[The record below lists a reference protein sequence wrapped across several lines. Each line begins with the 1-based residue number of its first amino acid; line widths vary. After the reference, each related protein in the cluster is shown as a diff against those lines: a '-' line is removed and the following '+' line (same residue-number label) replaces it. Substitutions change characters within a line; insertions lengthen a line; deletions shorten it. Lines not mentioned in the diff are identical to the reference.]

1 MNLERVSVVVTAF
14 NEEATLARC
23 LDSVR
28 GFGEVIV
35 VDSFS
40 DDGSI
45 DIARARA
52 SVVYRRRYLSPPDQ
66 KNWAAERA
74 RNDWLLVLDADEALD
89 QDTRAEI
96 AALEPGEHA
105 GFWIRRRSD
114 YLGRIIRGCGWQR
127 DKVLRLYDRR
137 RGRYPEAWVHEEVE
151 LKGKAGWLRGRLRH
165 TPYRDVAHHLSKID
179 TYSTRGARQ
188 YVERGGRAALVN
200 MLVHPPFRFARMYFL
215 QHGFADGYAGLVLCL
230 LSSYSVFLKYA
241 KAWERARAA

>member
-1 MNLERVSVVVTAF
+1 MNLDRVSVVVTAF
-14 NEEATLARC
+14 NEAATLARC

-40 DDGSI
+40 DDATAE
-45 DIARARA
+45 IARLRA

-66 KNWAAERA
+66 KNWAAARA
-74 RNDWLLVLDADEALD
+74 RNDWLLVLDADESLD
-89 QDTRAEI
+89 EETRAEI
-96 AALEPGEHA
+96 ATLEPGEHA

-114 YLGRIIRGCGWQR
+114 YLGRTIRGCGWQR

-137 RGRYPEAWVHEEVE
+137 RGSYPDAWVHEEVE
-151 LKGKAGWLRGRLRH
+151 LAGQAGWLSGRLRH
-165 TPYRDVAHHLSKID
+165 TPYRDVAHHLAKID
-179 TYSTRGARQ
+179 VYTTRGARQ
-188 YVERGGRAALVN
+188 YVERGGRAALFN
-200 MLVHPPFRFARMYFL
+200 MLVHPPFRFLRMYVL
-215 QHGFADGYAGLVLCL
+215 QRGIADGYAGLVLCL